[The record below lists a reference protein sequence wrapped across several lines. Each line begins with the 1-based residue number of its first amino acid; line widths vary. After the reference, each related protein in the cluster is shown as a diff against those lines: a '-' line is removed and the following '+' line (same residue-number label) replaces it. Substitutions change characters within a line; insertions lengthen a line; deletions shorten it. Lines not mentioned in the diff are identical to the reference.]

1 MFRHK
6 SCCEFIILSVHR
18 LQVWNSNYMK
28 NTIIQVSLTKH
39 PFTHV
44 SVFLLHYF
52 LRFLSSV
59 FIFISNTLNYVLYQ
73 VLLGVLAILWDRR
86 LIV

>member
-1 MFRHK
+1 M
-6 SCCEFIILSVHR
+6 HR

-39 PFTHV
+39 PFTQV